1 MMAGMECEQRVIIR
15 ILGKAHASLRSWKQH
30 NKLIDLLW
38 SENGVTVILII
49 RTCPSYGR
57 GD

>member
-38 SENGVTVILII
+38 SENGVMVITHHQNLPIVW
-49 RTCPSYGR
+49 SW
-57 GD
+57 